1 MYILLIEISF
11 LQNLMNLEVKPTG
24 QMGGV
29 RTHCEYPVIKT
40 CFFSLFLFV
49 VSFSYFILAYS
60 QYILHY
66 FCHQIESKLKQ
77 TGL

>member
-11 LQNLMNLEVKPTG
+11 LQNLMNLQVKPTG

-40 CFFSLFLFV
+40 IAFSLFSFLLFH
-49 VSFSYFILAYS
+49 FPILYLPIAS
-60 QYILHY
+60 IFYI
-66 FCHQIESKLKQ
+66 ISA
-77 TGL
+77 TR